1 MDDSIN
7 IQPEIHSWNGLQQN
21 QSVSFPFVVDA
32 ADMKAFADLSGDR
45 NPLHTDAVFAKSKG
59 FGGPV
64 VYGGLIVAQVSR
76 LIGMHLPGRDATWT
90 RLKIDFRSPLM
101 VGQEGLLEGR
111 VLSVSD
117 AVRML
122 KLALKVSANGTVIAK
137 ASAEILVK

>member
-1 MDDSIN
+1 
-7 IQPEIHSWNGLQQN
+7 
-21 QSVSFPFVVDA
+21 
-32 ADMKAFADLSGDR
+32 
-45 NPLHTDAVFAKSKG
+45 
-59 FGGPV
+59 
-64 VYGGLIVAQVSR
+64 
-76 LIGMHLPGRDATWT
+76 
-90 RLKIDFRSPLM
+90 M

>member
-7 IQPEIHSWNGLQQN
+7 IQPEIHSWNDLHQN

-45 NPLHTDAVFAKSKG
+45 NPLHTAAVFAKSKG
-59 FGGPV
+59 FGG
-64 VYGGLIVAQVSR
+64 
-76 LIGMHLPGRDATWT
+76 
-90 RLKIDFRSPLM
+90 M
-101 VGQEGLLEGR
+101 VGHEGLLEGR

>member
-1 MDDSIN
+1 
-7 IQPEIHSWNGLQQN
+7 
-21 QSVSFPFVVDA
+21 VSFPFVVDA